1 MQIPGSMRTG
11 HYLLND
17 HSTFIARRPGVLP
30 PAATLIGILI
40 GFANEYAVSI
50 AWVWRRVV

>member
-17 HSTFIARRPGVLP
+17 HRTFIARQSGLLYL
-30 PAATLIGILI
+30 ATSLIGMLI
-40 GFANEYAVSI
+40 GFADKYAVSI

>member
-17 HSTFIARRPGVLP
+17 HRTFINRRSGALSL
-30 PAATLIGILI
+30 AASLIGMLI
-40 GFANEYAVSI
+40 GFAGKYAVSI